1 MVGDHLTLGLDTY
14 YRTADRLQDEGQFGA
29 AYVYSTFNYRQGRI
43 RGTEF
48 SAGYSNGPVTAYFNL
63 AYSKAMGKQVM
74 TSLYNFD
81 PDALAYA
88 STNWIHLDHDQKLT
102 SSAGITY
109 AIGDSSRVGA
119 NYLYGSGLR
128 TDTDTV
134 PNGGELPSYFQLNL
148 SAGHDF
154 ALSST
159 HPLHA
164 QLAVL
169 NALDRSYQLRDGG
182 GIGVFAP
189 QWAPRRGVYLSLQQD
204 F

>member
-1 MVGDHLTLGLDTY
+1 
-14 YRTADRLQDEGQFGA
+14 
-29 AYVYSTFNYRQGRI
+29 
-43 RGTEF
+43 
-48 SAGYSNGPVTAYFNL
+48 
-63 AYSKAMGKQVM
+63 MGKQVM

-81 PDALAYA
+81 PDALAYTA
-88 STNWIHLDHDQKLT
+88 SNWIHLDHDQKLT
-102 SSAGITY
+102 SSGGINH
-109 AIGDSSRVGA
+109 ALDDSSRIGA

-154 ALSST
+154 ALTT

-164 QLAVL
+164 PLAAL
-169 NALDRSYQLRDGG
+169 NVLDRSYQLRDGG
-182 GIGVFAP
+182 GIDVFGP
-189 QWAPRRGVYLSLQQD
+189 QWAPRRFVYRSLQQD